1 MKGKRDCVRE
11 LPAAQTQHPGGRGRC
26 AHGAHDGR
34 RMPAF
39 GHAVGRGEPE
49 ARLQLHPGGERRDEF
64 TPADAAPCLGCG
76 QRRGQDHGVGVHAAG
91 VVVVVEVQRVRRCAV
106 GERGCRGR
114 YASLA
119 DEHRRGACAFPAEK
133 ETVHLRD
140 AGGVG
145 GGADHAKGVQH
156 EELDSLDNRRG
167 EARVAPVLVGGH
179 HLSAE
184 PVGGRIW
191 TRASTSRLIVVTPSW
206 LGSDYIAVDQLRGR
220 TNAAAAAAIP
230 ARTRTVNAT
239 PVQPAWIRAMPPNQP
254 MMLDPA

>member
-39 GHAVGRGEPE
+39 GHAVWRGEPE

-64 TPADAAPCLGCG
+64 TPADAAARFRRG

-91 VVVVVEVQRVRRCAV
+91 IVVVVEVQRVRRCAV
-106 GERGCRGR
+106 GERGCRRR

-119 DEHRRGACAFPAEK
+119 DEHRRGACALPAEK
-133 ETVHLRD
+133 ETVHLGD

-145 GGADHAKGVQH
+145 GGADHAEGVQH

-184 PVGGRIW
+184 PVGGR
-191 TRASTSRLIVVTPSW
+191 LIRRKAHRGDSLMAW
-206 LGSDYIAVDQLRGR
+206 FGLYSGDQLRGR
-220 TNAAAAAAIP
+220 TNAAAAAAMP

-239 PVQPAWIRAMPPNQP
+239 PVQPAWTRAMPPNQP